1 MNAVLSQLYIENV
14 AVIEKATIEFHKGF
28 NILTGETGAGKS
40 IIIDSMHGIL
50 GERTSKDMVRNGAES
65 AFVSGLFTDL
75 TDQAISKLRELG
87 FEPEEDAS
95 VLVQRTIQAE
105 GKSTCRING
114 RPATVSALKELGKT
128 LMNIHGQHESYHLL
142 SPELHIHY
150 IDESGDLN
158 TLVKEYR
165 NVYQE
170 LKQIQSE
177 IGAHAT
183 DEAEKLRRIDL
194 LTYQI
199 EELEQANL
207 RENEKEE
214 LMERKTTM
222 MHAEKI
228 ASAITAAKAALDGD
242 ESFDGVLSTLT
253 AITASLQDSEQ
264 YLPALNPIIQKLHEL
279 SYGLEDVSEALR
291 EQESQMEF
299 DASELLEIET
309 RLDLLYRLS
318 IKYGQTTEE
327 MLAFL
332 ERCRQE
338 LSQINHSEET
348 LIQLNET
355 YEILKE
361 KAIQLAKQLSDK
373 RKKTAEQFTK
383 KVKHELQFLNMPG
396 IEFQVEQERVP
407 LNSNGCDK
415 IQFLIS
421 VNPGEPAKPIAKI
434 ASGGELSRIMLA
446 IQTVLSAHDDLD
458 TMIFDEVDTGISGSA
473 AQKVGLKLH
482 EVSKYA
488 QVICITHLAQI
499 ACLADY
505 HLLIQK
511 QVTNHKTYTQVIPLS
526 KEAQTKEIARMIGG
540 SAITPL
546 LLQNAQEM
554 IDSAKQLKA

>member
-1 MNAVLSQLYIENV
+1 MNAVLSQLYIENI
-14 AVIEKATIEFHKGF
+14 AVIEKATIEFHKGL

-75 TDQAISKLRELG
+75 TDQAIGKLQELG
-87 FEPEEDAS
+87 FQPEEDGS

-105 GKSTCRING
+105 GKSVCRING

-158 TLVKEYR
+158 ALVQEYR
-165 NVYQE
+165 SVYQE

-228 ASAITAAKAALDGD
+228 ASAITAAKSALDGD

-253 AITASLQDSEQ
+253 AITASLQDSEP

-291 EQESQMEF
+291 EQESQIEF

-332 ERCRQE
+332 EQCRQE
-338 LSQINHSEET
+338 LNQINHSEET

-361 KAIQLAKQLSDK
+361 KAIQLAKTLSDK

-511 QVTNHKTYTQVIPLS
+511 QVTENKTYTQVIPLS
-526 KEAQTKEIARMIGG
+526 REAQTKEIARMIGG
-540 SAITPL
+540 EAITPL

-554 IDSAKQLKA
+554 IDSAKQLKS

>member
-1 MNAVLSQLYIENV
+1 MLSQLYIENV

-105 GKSTCRING
+105 GKSICRING

-299 DASELLEIET
+299 DAFELLEIET

-540 SAITPL
+540 EAITPL

>member
-1 MNAVLSQLYIENV
+1 MLSQLYIENV

-87 FEPEEDAS
+87 FEPEEDTS

-199 EELEQANL
+199 EELEQANM

-279 SYGLEDVSEALR
+279 SYGLEDVSDALR

-332 ERCRQE
+332 ERCKQE

-540 SAITPL
+540 EAITPL

>member
-50 GERTSKDMVRNGAES
+50 GERTSKDMIRNGAGA

-75 TDQAISKLRELG
+75 TEQTINKLRELG
-87 FEPEEDAS
+87 FEPEEDGS
-95 VLVQRTIQAE
+95 VLVQRTIQVE

-165 NVYQE
+165 SVYQQ

-207 RENEKEE
+207 RENEKEQ
-214 LMERKTTM
+214 LMERKTAM

-264 YLPALNPIIQKLHEL
+264 YLPTLNPIIQKLYEL

-291 EQESQMEF
+291 EQESQIEF
-299 DASELLEIET
+299 DSSELLEIET

-332 ERCRQE
+332 EKCRQE
-338 LSQINHSEET
+338 LNQINHSEET

-361 KAIQLAKQLSDK
+361 KAIQLARKLSDK

-446 IQTVLSAHDDLD
+446 IQTVLSAHDDLG

-511 QVTNHKTYTQVIPLS
+511 QVTENKTYTQVIPLS
-526 KEAQTKEIARMIGG
+526 KDGQTKEIARMIGG
-540 SAITPL
+540 QAITPL

-554 IDSAKQLKA
+554 IDSAKQLKV

>member
-1 MNAVLSQLYIENV
+1 MLSQLYIENV
-14 AVIEKATIEFHKGF
+14 AVIEKATIEFQKGF

-87 FEPEEDAS
+87 FEPGEDTS

-165 NVYQE
+165 SVYQE

-183 DEAEKLRRIDL
+183 DEAEKLRRIDF

-299 DASELLEIET
+299 DAFELLEIET

-540 SAITPL
+540 EAITPL

>member
-1 MNAVLSQLYIENV
+1 MLSQLYIENV

-207 RENEKEE
+207 RQNEKEE

-291 EQESQMEF
+291 EQESQIEF

-332 ERCRQE
+332 EKCRQE
-338 LSQINHSEET
+338 LNQINHSEET

-540 SAITPL
+540 EAITPL

>member
-1 MNAVLSQLYIENV
+1 MLSQLYIENV
-14 AVIEKATIEFHKGF
+14 AGIEKATIEFHKGF

-95 VLVQRTIQAE
+95 VLVQRTILAE

-291 EQESQMEF
+291 EQESQIEF

-332 ERCRQE
+332 EKCRQE
-338 LSQINHSEET
+338 LNQINHSEET

-540 SAITPL
+540 EAITPL

>member
-1 MNAVLSQLYIENV
+1 MLSQLYIENI
-14 AVIEKATIEFHKGF
+14 AVIEKATIEFHQGL

-150 IDESGDLN
+150 IDKSGDLI
-158 TLVKEYR
+158 TLVREYR
-165 NVYQE
+165 SVYHE

-291 EQESQMEF
+291 EQESQIEF

-327 MLAFL
+327 ILAFL
-332 ERCRQE
+332 EKCRQE
-338 LSQINHSEET
+338 LDQINHSEET

-361 KAIQLAKQLSDK
+361 KAIQLAKKLSDK

-482 EVSKYA
+482 EVSKHA

-511 QVTNHKTYTQVIPLS
+511 QVTENKTYTQVIPLNQDG
-526 KEAQTKEIARMIGG
+526 QTKEIARMIGG
-540 SAITPL
+540 EAITPL

>member
-1 MNAVLSQLYIENV
+1 MLSQLYIENV

-150 IDESGDLN
+150 IDKSGDLN
-158 TLVKEYR
+158 TLVREYR
-165 NVYQE
+165 SVYQE

-228 ASAITAAKAALDGD
+228 ASSITAAKAALDGD

-291 EQESQMEF
+291 EQESQVEF

-332 ERCRQE
+332 EKCRQE
-338 LSQINHSEET
+338 LNQINHSEET

-361 KAIQLAKQLSDK
+361 KAIQLAKTLSDK

-482 EVSKYA
+482 EVSRYA

-511 QVTNHKTYTQVIPLS
+511 QVTENKTYTQVIPLNQDG
-526 KEAQTKEIARMIGG
+526 QTKEIARMIGG
-540 SAITPL
+540 EAITPL

>member
-1 MNAVLSQLYIENV
+1 MLSQLYIENI
-14 AVIEKATIEFHKGF
+14 AVIEKATIEFHKGL

-75 TDQAISKLRELG
+75 TDQAIGKLQELG
-87 FEPEEDAS
+87 FQPEEDGS

-105 GKSTCRING
+105 GKSVCRING

-158 TLVKEYR
+158 ALVQEYR
-165 NVYQE
+165 SVYQE

-228 ASAITAAKAALDGD
+228 ASAITAAKSALDGD

-253 AITASLQDSEQ
+253 AITASLQDSEP

-291 EQESQMEF
+291 EQESQIEF

-332 ERCRQE
+332 EQCRQE
-338 LSQINHSEET
+338 LNQINHSEET

-361 KAIQLAKQLSDK
+361 KAIQLAKTLSDK

-511 QVTNHKTYTQVIPLS
+511 QVTENKTYTQVIPLS
-526 KEAQTKEIARMIGG
+526 REAQTKEIARMIGG
-540 SAITPL
+540 EAITPL

-554 IDSAKQLKA
+554 IDSAKQLKS

>member
-1 MNAVLSQLYIENV
+1 MLSQLYIENV

-87 FEPEEDAS
+87 FEPEEDTS

-165 NVYQE
+165 SVYQE

-299 DASELLEIET
+299 DAFELLEIET

-540 SAITPL
+540 EAITPL

>member
-1 MNAVLSQLYIENV
+1 MLSQLYIENV

-87 FEPEEDAS
+87 FEPEDDGS

-165 NVYQE
+165 NVFQE

-299 DASELLEIET
+299 DAFELLEIET

-540 SAITPL
+540 EAITPL

>member
-50 GERTSKDMVRNGAES
+50 GERTSKDMIRNGAGA

-75 TDQAISKLRELG
+75 TEQTINKLRELG
-87 FEPEEDAS
+87 FEPEEDGS
-95 VLVQRTIQAE
+95 VLVQRTIQVE

-165 NVYQE
+165 SVYQQ

-183 DEAEKLRRIDL
+183 GEAEKLRHIDL

-207 RENEKEE
+207 RENEKEQ
-214 LMERKTTM
+214 LMERKTAM

-264 YLPALNPIIQKLHEL
+264 YLPTLNPIIQKLYEL

-291 EQESQMEF
+291 EQESQIEF
-299 DASELLEIET
+299 DSSELLEIET

-318 IKYGQTTEE
+318 
-327 MLAFL
+327 
-332 ERCRQE
+332 
-338 LSQINHSEET
+338 
-348 LIQLNET
+348 LIH
-355 YEILKE
+355 I
-361 KAIQLAKQLSDK
+361 
-373 RKKTAEQFTK
+373 
-383 KVKHELQFLNMPG
+383 
-396 IEFQVEQERVP
+396 
-407 LNSNGCDK
+407 
-415 IQFLIS
+415 
-421 VNPGEPAKPIAKI
+421 
-434 ASGGELSRIMLA
+434 
-446 IQTVLSAHDDLD
+446 
-458 TMIFDEVDTGISGSA
+458 
-473 AQKVGLKLH
+473 
-482 EVSKYA
+482 
-488 QVICITHLAQI
+488 
-499 ACLADY
+499 
-505 HLLIQK
+505 
-511 QVTNHKTYTQVIPLS
+511 
-526 KEAQTKEIARMIGG
+526 
-540 SAITPL
+540 
-546 LLQNAQEM
+546 
-554 IDSAKQLKA
+554 

>member
-14 AVIEKATIEFHKGF
+14 AGIEKATIEFHKGF

-291 EQESQMEF
+291 EQESQIEF

-332 ERCRQE
+332 EKCRQE
-338 LSQINHSEET
+338 LNQINHSEET

-540 SAITPL
+540 EAITPL

>member
-50 GERTSKDMVRNGAES
+50 GERTSKDMVRSGAES

-75 TDQAISKLRELG
+75 TEQAINKLQELG
-87 FEPEEDAS
+87 FEPEEDGS
-95 VLVQRTIQAE
+95 VLIHRTIQAE

-165 NVYQE
+165 SVYQE

-279 SYGLEDVSEALR
+279 SYGLEDVSDALR

-332 ERCRQE
+332 EKCRQE
-338 LSQINHSEET
+338 LNQINHSEET

-361 KAIQLAKQLSDK
+361 KAIQLAKKLSDK

-482 EVSKYA
+482 EVSRYA

-511 QVTNHKTYTQVIPLS
+511 QVTENKTYTQVIPLS

-540 SAITPL
+540 QAITPL

-554 IDSAKQLKA
+554 IDSAKQLKS

>member
-1 MNAVLSQLYIENV
+1 MLSQLYIENI
-14 AVIEKATIEFHKGF
+14 AVIEKATIEFHQGL

-150 IDESGDLN
+150 IDKSGDLN
-158 TLVKEYR
+158 TLVREYR
-165 NVYQE
+165 SVYQE

-291 EQESQMEF
+291 EQESQIEF

-332 ERCRQE
+332 EKCRQE
-338 LSQINHSEET
+338 LDQINHSEET

-361 KAIQLAKQLSDK
+361 KAIQLAKKLSDK

-482 EVSKYA
+482 EVSKHA

-511 QVTNHKTYTQVIPLS
+511 QVTENKTYTQVIPLNQDG
-526 KEAQTKEIARMIGG
+526 QTKEIARMIGG
-540 SAITPL
+540 EAITPL

>member
-1 MNAVLSQLYIENV
+1 MLSQLYIENI
-14 AVIEKATIEFHKGF
+14 AVIEKATIEFHKGL

-50 GERTSKDMVRNGAES
+50 GERTSKDMVRSGAES

-75 TDQAISKLRELG
+75 TEHALSKLRELG
-87 FEPEEDAS
+87 FEPEEDGS
-95 VLVQRTIQAE
+95 VFVQRTIQAE

-114 RPATVSALKELGKT
+114 RPAAVSVLKELGKT

-150 IDESGDLN
+150 IDESANLKE
-158 TLVKEYR
+158 LVSEYR
-165 NVYQE
+165 TVYQE
-170 LKQIQSE
+170 LKRIQSE
-177 IGAHAT
+177 IGAQAT

-228 ASAITAAKAALDGD
+228 ASAIAAAKSSLDGD
-242 ESFDGVLSTLT
+242 ESVDGVLSTLT
-253 AITASLQDSEQ
+253 AITASLQESEP
-264 YLPALNPIIQKLHEL
+264 YLPALNPIVEKLHEV
-279 SYGLEDVSEALR
+279 SYSLEDISESLR
-291 EQESQMEF
+291 EQESQIEF
-299 DASELLEIET
+299 DRAELLEIET

-327 MLAFL
+327 MMSFL
-332 ERCRQE
+332 EQCKQE
-338 LSQINHSEET
+338 LNQINHSEET
-348 LIQLNET
+348 LLQLNET

-361 KAIQLAKQLSDK
+361 KAIGLAKVLSEK
-373 RKKTAEQFTK
+373 RKKAAEEFTQ
-383 KVKHELQFLNMPG
+383 KVKYELQFLNMPG

-482 EVSKYA
+482 EVSKHA

-511 QVTNHKTYTQVIPLS
+511 QVKENKTYTQVIPLD
-526 KEAQTKEIARMIGG
+526 KEGQKQEIARMIGG
-540 SAITPL
+540 EVITPL

-554 IDSAKQLKA
+554 IDAAKDLK

>member
-14 AVIEKATIEFHKGF
+14 AVIEKATIEFQKGF

-279 SYGLEDVSEALR
+279 SYGLEDVSDALR

-540 SAITPL
+540 EAITPL

>member
-50 GERTSKDMVRNGAES
+50 GERTSKDMIRNGAGA

-75 TDQAISKLRELG
+75 TEQTISKLRELG
-87 FEPEEDAS
+87 FEPEEDGS
-95 VLVQRTIQAE
+95 VLVQRTIQVE

-165 NVYQE
+165 SVYQQ

-183 DEAEKLRRIDL
+183 GEAEKLRHIDL

-207 RENEKEE
+207 RENEKEQ
-214 LMERKTTM
+214 LMERKTAM

-264 YLPALNPIIQKLHEL
+264 YLPTLNPIIQKLYEL

-291 EQESQMEF
+291 EQESQIEF
-299 DASELLEIET
+299 DSSELLEIET

-332 ERCRQE
+332 EKCRQE
-338 LSQINHSEET
+338 LNQINHSEET

-361 KAIQLAKQLSDK
+361 EAIQLARKLSDK

-446 IQTVLSAHDDLD
+446 IQTVLSAHDDLG

-511 QVTNHKTYTQVIPLS
+511 QVTENKTYTQVIPLS
-526 KEAQTKEIARMIGG
+526 KDGQTKEIARMIGG
-540 SAITPL
+540 QAITPL

-554 IDSAKQLKA
+554 IDSAKQLKV

>member
-1 MNAVLSQLYIENV
+1 MLSQLYIENV
-14 AVIEKATIEFHKGF
+14 AVIEKATIEFQKGF

-87 FEPEEDAS
+87 FEPEEDTS

-242 ESFDGVLSTLT
+242 ESCDGVLSTLT

-540 SAITPL
+540 EAITPL

>member
-1 MNAVLSQLYIENV
+1 MLSQLYIENV

>member
-1 MNAVLSQLYIENV
+1 MLSQLYIENV

-87 FEPEEDAS
+87 FEPEEDTS

-291 EQESQMEF
+291 EQE
-299 DASELLEIET
+299 A
-309 RLDLLYRLS
+309 
-318 IKYGQTTEE
+318 
-327 MLAFL
+327 
-332 ERCRQE
+332 
-338 LSQINHSEET
+338 
-348 LIQLNET
+348 
-355 YEILKE
+355 
-361 KAIQLAKQLSDK
+361 
-373 RKKTAEQFTK
+373 
-383 KVKHELQFLNMPG
+383 
-396 IEFQVEQERVP
+396 
-407 LNSNGCDK
+407 
-415 IQFLIS
+415 
-421 VNPGEPAKPIAKI
+421 
-434 ASGGELSRIMLA
+434 
-446 IQTVLSAHDDLD
+446 
-458 TMIFDEVDTGISGSA
+458 
-473 AQKVGLKLH
+473 
-482 EVSKYA
+482 
-488 QVICITHLAQI
+488 
-499 ACLADY
+499 
-505 HLLIQK
+505 
-511 QVTNHKTYTQVIPLS
+511 
-526 KEAQTKEIARMIGG
+526 
-540 SAITPL
+540 
-546 LLQNAQEM
+546 
-554 IDSAKQLKA
+554 

>member
-1 MNAVLSQLYIENV
+1 MLLQLYIENI
-14 AVIEKATIEFHKGF
+14 AVIEKATIEFHQGL

-150 IDESGDLN
+150 IDKSGDLN
-158 TLVKEYR
+158 TLVREYR
-165 NVYQE
+165 SVYQE

-291 EQESQMEF
+291 EQESQIEF

-327 MLAFL
+327 ILAFL
-332 ERCRQE
+332 EKCRQE
-338 LSQINHSEET
+338 LDQINHSEET

-361 KAIQLAKQLSDK
+361 KAIQLAKKLSDK

-482 EVSKYA
+482 EVSKHA

-511 QVTNHKTYTQVIPLS
+511 QVTENKTYTQVIPLNQDG
-526 KEAQTKEIARMIGG
+526 QTKEIARMIGG
-540 SAITPL
+540 EAITPL

>member
-1 MNAVLSQLYIENV
+1 MLSQLYIENV

-50 GERTSKDMVRNGAES
+50 GERTSKDMIRNGAGA

-75 TDQAISKLRELG
+75 TEQTINKLRELG
-87 FEPEEDAS
+87 FEPEEDGS
-95 VLVQRTIQAE
+95 VLVQRTIQVE

-165 NVYQE
+165 SVYQQ

-207 RENEKEE
+207 RENEKEQ
-214 LMERKTTM
+214 LMERKTAM

-264 YLPALNPIIQKLHEL
+264 YLPTLNPIIQKLYEL

-291 EQESQMEF
+291 EQESQIEF
-299 DASELLEIET
+299 DSSELLEIET

-332 ERCRQE
+332 EKCRQE
-338 LSQINHSEET
+338 LNQINHSEET

-361 KAIQLAKQLSDK
+361 KAIQLARKLSDK

-446 IQTVLSAHDDLD
+446 IQTVLSAHDDLG

-511 QVTNHKTYTQVIPLS
+511 QVTENKTYTQVIPLS
-526 KEAQTKEIARMIGG
+526 KDGQTKEIARMIGG
-540 SAITPL
+540 QAITPL

-554 IDSAKQLKA
+554 IDSAKQLKV

>member
-242 ESFDGVLSTLT
+242 ESCDGVLSTLT

-540 SAITPL
+540 EAITPL

>member
-1 MNAVLSQLYIENV
+1 MLSQLYIENV

-50 GERTSKDMVRNGAES
+50 GERTSKDMVRSGAES

-75 TDQAISKLRELG
+75 TEQAINKLQELG
-87 FEPEEDAS
+87 FEPEEDGS
-95 VLVQRTIQAE
+95 VLIHRTIQAE

-165 NVYQE
+165 SVYQE

-222 MHAEKI
+222 MHSEKI

-253 AITASLQDSEQ
+253 AITSSLQDSEQ

-332 ERCRQE
+332 EKCRQE
-338 LSQINHSEET
+338 LNQINHSEET

-361 KAIQLAKQLSDK
+361 KAIQLAKTLSDK

-396 IEFQVEQERVP
+396 IEFLVEQERVP

-482 EVSKYA
+482 EVSRYA

-511 QVTNHKTYTQVIPLS
+511 QVTENKTYTQVIPLS
-526 KEAQTKEIARMIGG
+526 KEAQIKEIARMIGG
-540 SAITPL
+540 QAITPL

-554 IDSAKQLKA
+554 IDSAKQLKS

>member
-50 GERTSKDMVRNGAES
+50 GERTSKDMGRSGAES

-75 TDQAISKLRELG
+75 TEQAINKLQELG
-87 FEPEEDAS
+87 FEPEEDGS
-95 VLVQRTIQAE
+95 VLIHRTIQAE

-165 NVYQE
+165 SVYQE

-279 SYGLEDVSEALR
+279 SYGLEDVSDALR

-332 ERCRQE
+332 EKCRQE
-338 LSQINHSEET
+338 LNQINHSEET

-361 KAIQLAKQLSDK
+361 KAIQLAKTLSDK

-482 EVSKYA
+482 EVSRYA

-511 QVTNHKTYTQVIPLS
+511 QVTENKTYTQVISLS
-526 KEAQTKEIARMIGG
+526 KEAQIKEIARMIGG
-540 SAITPL
+540 QAITPL

-554 IDSAKQLKA
+554 IDSAKQLKS

>member
-1 MNAVLSQLYIENV
+1 MLSQLYIENV

-50 GERTSKDMVRNGAES
+50 GERTSKDMVRSGAES

-75 TDQAISKLRELG
+75 TEQAINKLQELG
-87 FEPEEDAS
+87 FEPEEDGS
-95 VLVQRTIQAE
+95 VLIHRTIQAE

-165 NVYQE
+165 SVYQE

-264 YLPALNPIIQKLHEL
+264 YLPTLNPIIQKLHEL
-279 SYGLEDVSEALR
+279 SYGLEDVSDALR

-332 ERCRQE
+332 EKCRQE
-338 LSQINHSEET
+338 LNQINHSEET

-361 KAIQLAKQLSDK
+361 KAIQLAKTLSDK

-482 EVSKYA
+482 EVSRYA

-511 QVTNHKTYTQVIPLS
+511 QVTENKTYTQVISLS
-526 KEAQTKEIARMIGG
+526 KEAQIKEIARMIGG
-540 SAITPL
+540 QAITPL

-554 IDSAKQLKA
+554 IDSAKQLKS

>member
-1 MNAVLSQLYIENV
+1 MNAVLSQLYIENI
-14 AVIEKATIEFHKGF
+14 AVIEKATIEFHQGL

-150 IDESGDLN
+150 IDKSGDLN
-158 TLVKEYR
+158 TLVREYR
-165 NVYQE
+165 SVYQE

-291 EQESQMEF
+291 EQESQVEF

-332 ERCRQE
+332 EKCRQE
-338 LSQINHSEET
+338 LDQINHSEET

-361 KAIQLAKQLSDK
+361 KAIQLAKKLSDK

-482 EVSKYA
+482 EVSKHA

-511 QVTNHKTYTQVIPLS
+511 QVTENKTYTQVIPLNQDG
-526 KEAQTKEIARMIGG
+526 QTKEIARMIGG
-540 SAITPL
+540 EAITPL

>member
-1 MNAVLSQLYIENV
+1 MLSQLYIENV

-87 FEPEEDAS
+87 FEPEEDTS

-279 SYGLEDVSEALR
+279 SYGLEDVSDALR

-332 ERCRQE
+332 ERCKQE

-540 SAITPL
+540 EAITPL

>member
-1 MNAVLSQLYIENV
+1 MLSQLYIENI
-14 AVIEKATIEFHKGF
+14 AVIEKATIEFHQGL

-150 IDESGDLN
+150 IDKSGDLN
-158 TLVKEYR
+158 TLVREYR
-165 NVYQE
+165 SVYQE

-291 EQESQMEF
+291 EQESQIEF

-327 MLAFL
+327 ILAFL
-332 ERCRQE
+332 EKCRQE
-338 LSQINHSEET
+338 LDQINHSEET

-361 KAIQLAKQLSDK
+361 KAIQLAKKLSDK

-482 EVSKYA
+482 EVSKHA

-511 QVTNHKTYTQVIPLS
+511 QVTENKTYTQVIPLNQDG
-526 KEAQTKEIARMIGG
+526 QTKEIARMIGG
-540 SAITPL
+540 EAITPL